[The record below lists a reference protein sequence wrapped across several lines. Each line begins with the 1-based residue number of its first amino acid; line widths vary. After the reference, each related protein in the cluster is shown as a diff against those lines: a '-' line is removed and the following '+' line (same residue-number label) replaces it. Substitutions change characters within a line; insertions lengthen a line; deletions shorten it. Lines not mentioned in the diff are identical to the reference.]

1 MIVGVFLGVYSAQRP
16 NGISSHFVSFFALF
30 GYSAPVFWSGLL
42 LLIGFSLHIQW
53 FPVAGIRDVTI
64 EGNFFEEAIDVIRH
78 MVLPVITLASI
89 FLALYSRL
97 SRATMMEVLG
107 SDYIRTAKSKGLT
120 DREIIYKHALKNS
133 LSPVITLAGLQFSA
147 VVSGAILVESVF
159 SWPGLGTLAFESII
173 ARDTP
178 TILGIL
184 FFSALV
190 VIVGNLLTDLP
201 LSLVDPRVR
210 TNIAAVIALI
220 ILFLIILV
228 AIFGPT
234 LYPVD
239 PFDMV
244 WMPFSPPGEEGFIF
258 GTDYLGRDLVAMII
272 HGARVSIIIG
282 VSAAFVTVFIGVSVG
297 AMAGFYRGWVEEVL
311 MRITEFFQVLPTL
324 LFAMVIVAL
333 FGASLTMI
341 TIAIGAVSWT
351 AVARITRAEFLR
363 IRELEYVTASRAS
376 GANNFILMFG
386 IILPNA
392 LPPIIVQAALMVGSA
407 ILFEAGLSFL
417 GLTDPNVVSW
427 GQVIGSNR
435 SYLLDAGFTVTIPG
449 AAIFITVLCISLV
462 GDGLNDAL
470 NPKLRQ
476 R

>member
-1 MIVGVFLGVYSAQRP
+1 MYAGILLLAVIILNFGMMHLAPGDVADSISQSMGGADEEVLNEIRATYGLDKPFIIQLGSYIGKVLRFDLGYSFFYTQPVSQLIFQKLPATLLLVITAQFLALIVGVFLGVYSAQRP

-53 FPVAGIRDVTI
+53 FPVAGMRDVTI
-64 EGNFFEEAIDVIRH
+64 EGNFFEETIDVIRH

-190 VIVGNLLTDLP
+190 VIVGNLLTDLT
-201 LSLVDPRVR
+201 LRLVDPRVR
-210 TNIAAVIALI
+210 TN
-220 ILFLIILV
+220 
-228 AIFGPT
+228 
-234 LYPVD
+234 
-239 PFDMV
+239 
-244 WMPFSPPGEEGFIF
+244 
-258 GTDYLGRDLVAMII
+258 
-272 HGARVSIIIG
+272 
-282 VSAAFVTVFIGVSVG
+282 
-297 AMAGFYRGWVEEVL
+297 
-311 MRITEFFQVLPTL
+311 
-324 LFAMVIVAL
+324 
-333 FGASLTMI
+333 
-341 TIAIGAVSWT
+341 
-351 AVARITRAEFLR
+351 
-363 IRELEYVTASRAS
+363 
-376 GANNFILMFG
+376 
-386 IILPNA
+386 
-392 LPPIIVQAALMVGSA
+392 
-407 ILFEAGLSFL
+407 
-417 GLTDPNVVSW
+417 
-427 GQVIGSNR
+427 
-435 SYLLDAGFTVTIPG
+435 
-449 AAIFITVLCISLV
+449 
-462 GDGLNDAL
+462 
-470 NPKLRQ
+470 K
-476 R
+476 